1 MEMSVTEILKE
12 LPKLSPTDREA
23 VWKKLGEITEADLP
37 ATFRQGMRDIAEGL
51 TVDMERRRSLYG
63 LKFWPEDG
71 NHPGSNPTVEGI
83 IP

>member
-1 MEMSVTEILKE
+1 MNMSVTEILKE
-12 LPKLSPTDREA
+12 LPKLSASDRAA
-23 VWKKLGEITEADLP
+23 VWKKLGEITEADVP

-51 TVDMERRRSLYG
+51 TVDIERRRSLYG
-63 LKFWPEDG
+63 LKFWPEDR